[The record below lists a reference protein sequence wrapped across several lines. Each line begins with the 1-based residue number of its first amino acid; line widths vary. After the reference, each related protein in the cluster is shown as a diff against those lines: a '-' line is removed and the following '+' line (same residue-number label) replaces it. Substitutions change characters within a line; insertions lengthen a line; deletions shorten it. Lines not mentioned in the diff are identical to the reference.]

1 MSNIFEKVKSLATA
15 ENALTW
21 RGKTDQYLFCSNL
34 LEAADIKSNPARV
47 EVLEALLEETLEK
60 RDRMLGYL

>member
-1 MSNIFEKVKSLATA
+1 MLQKIKSLATA

-21 RGKTDQYLFCSNL
+21 RAKTDQYLFCSNL

-47 EVLEALLEETLEK
+47 EVLELLFEETLEK

>member
-1 MSNIFEKVKSLATA
+1 MTILEKLETLATA

-21 RGKTDQYLFCSNL
+21 RGKIDQYLFCSNL

>member
-1 MSNIFEKVKSLATA
+1 MNILEKLKTLATA

-21 RGKTDQYLFCSNL
+21 RKEKDQYLFCSNL
-34 LEAADIKSNPARV
+34 LEAADIKSNPSRV
-47 EVLEALLEETLEK
+47 EVLEMLLEETLEK

>member
-1 MSNIFEKVKSLATA
+1 MLEKIKSIATA

-21 RGKTDQYLFCSNL
+21 RAKKDQYLFCSNL
-34 LEAADIKSNPARV
+34 LEASDIKSNPARI
-47 EVLEALLEETLEK
+47 EVLELLFEEMLEK